1 MSVRAVWTMIVVGL
15 LVAACGDDN
24 RVYEKYV
31 DFEDR
36 HWLVA
41 EKPEFE
47 FEIQDT
53 QARYD
58 IIGNI
63 RNEVSYPWSRIF
75 VTYYLQDSTGT
86 QLHKNLLGNYLFDAK
101 SGKPL
106 GTSGLGDIYDHQLVL
121 LSNYQF
127 AKPGK
132 YTVRLEQ
139 FMRKDTLDGVLAVGL
154 RVEKIVKE
162 K

>member
-1 MSVRAVWTMIVVGL
+1 MRVCVVLFFLGL
-15 LVAACGDDN
+15 LVAACGGDN

-36 HWLVA
+36 HWLVSQA
-41 EKPEFE
+41 PEFE
-47 FEIQDT
+47 FEILDT

-58 IIGNI
+58 IVGNI

-75 VTYYLQDSTGT
+75 ITYYLKDSTGT

-106 GTSGLGDIYDHQLVL
+106 GTSGLGDIYDHQLL
-121 LSNYQF
+121 LLGNYQF
-127 AKPGK
+127 PKPGK
-132 YTVRLEQ
+132 YTMKLEQ
-139 FMRKDTLDGVLAVGL
+139 FMRKDTLDGILAVGL
-154 RVEKIVKE
+154 RVEKIVP
-162 K
+162 